1 MLFDFFEKLFYRG
14 QKKLPFSNDPTI
26 EARRAL
32 NGRRLPEDLSDYT
45 ICLADYD
52 SKATLDFLKP
62 DLGWPIDFYREYIKT
77 YAQLIRK
84 RNGKAVVCMVVL
96 QEYLTW
102 LKERGLRHQPSFLD
116 KYVEALGQKKSSD

>member
-14 QKKLPFSNDPTI
+14 QKKLPFSNDPVI

-32 NGRRLPEDLSDYT
+32 NSRRLPEDLSDYT

-52 SKATLDFLKP
+52 SKATLEFLKP
-62 DLGWPIDFYREYIKT
+62 EIDWPIDFYREYIKT

-84 RNGKAVVCMVVL
+84 RNGKAIICMVVL
-96 QEYLTW
+96 QDYLTW
-102 LKERGLRHQPSFLD
+102 LKQRGLRHESSFLD
-116 KYVEALGQKKSSD
+116 KYVEALGKQKD